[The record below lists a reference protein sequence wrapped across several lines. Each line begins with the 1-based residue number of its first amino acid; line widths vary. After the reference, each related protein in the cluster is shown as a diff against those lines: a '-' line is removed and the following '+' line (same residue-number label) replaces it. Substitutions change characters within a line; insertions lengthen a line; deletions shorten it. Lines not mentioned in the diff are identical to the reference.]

1 MTGYLVYTVSTA
13 TWGDR
18 QLVDAKSAPWKRT
31 HNESAGGMQTSFKLS
46 DPKVAAV
53 YQAGALTPVERC
65 LVVENDDV
73 VLYAGIIW
81 EDDYDND
88 SRILTVLHED
98 VWSLLALRLIS
109 ADRGSTMASWKQTY
123 SGLEYDTIIKRLVQL
138 ATSGAGRTLPI
149 QYEADYTGGRSRTYY
164 GYNLDLAIDAITEI
178 MNLPG
183 GPDVDLRP
191 EWGSDGVSLQWTLR
205 TGNMNPDSQTI
216 EVFVDADQSAVKG
229 LKRKRSGRERATRVM
244 GVGEG
249 SGRDIKIRAGSGAG
263 SGAFGLDRVEQSKNI
278 KNTADLQDFATGKQ
292 SARSALITQY
302 SMDLNIDSPVI
313 RNLWSLKPGA
323 YLRWHTMGNPAIPD
337 GWKQHKI
344 IEYSGDTTSNW
355 IHFELQ

>member
-1 MTGYLVYTVSTA
+1 MAGYKVYTVSTS

-18 QLVDAKSAPWKRT
+18 QLVDAKAAPWKRT
-31 HNESAGGMQTSFKLS
+31 HNESAGGLQTSFKLS

-53 YQAGALTPVERC
+53 HKAGALTPVDRC
-65 LVVENDDV
+65 LVVEHDGV

-81 EDDYDND
+81 EDDFDND
-88 SRILTVLHED
+88 SRTLTVSHED
-98 VWSLLALRLIS
+98 IWSLLALRLIA
-109 ADRGSTMASWKQTY
+109 ADRTGAIPAWKQTY
-123 SGLEYDTIIKRLVQL
+123 SGLEYDTIIKRIVRL
-138 ATSGAGRTLPI
+138 ATTGAGRTIPL
-149 QYEADYTGGRSRTYY
+149 QVENDYPGGRARTYN
-164 GYNLDLAIDAITEI
+164 GYNLDLAVDAITEI

-191 EWGSDGVSLQWTLR
+191 EWASDGSSLQWTLR

-216 EVFVDADQSAVKG
+216 EVIADADQSAVKG
-229 LKRKRSGRERATRVM
+229 IKRKRSGRERATRIM

-249 SGRDIKIRAGSGAG
+249 SGVDIKVRAGVSAG
-263 SGAFGLDRVEQSKNI
+263 PFELERIEQAKNI
-278 KNTADLQDFATGKQ
+278 KSLSDLQDFANGKQ
-292 SARSALITQY
+292 AARAGLITQY
-302 SMDLNIDSPVI
+302 SMDLNINSPVI

-323 YLRWHTMGNPAIPD
+323 YLRWHTTGNPAIPD

-355 IHFELQ
+355 IHLELQ

>member
-1 MTGYLVYTVSTA
+1 MAGYKVYTVSTS
-13 TWGDR
+13 TWGSR
-18 QLVDAKSAPWKRT
+18 QLVDAKSSPWKRT

-46 DPKVAAV
+46 DPQGAAV
-53 YQAGALTPVERC
+53 YKAGALTPVDRC
-65 LVVENDDV
+65 LVVEHDGV

-88 SRILTVLHED
+88 THTLKVSHED
-98 VWSLLALRLIS
+98 IWSLLELRLIA
-109 ADRGSTMASWKQTY
+109 ADRTGAIPAWKQTY
-123 SGLEYDTIIKRLVQL
+123 SGLEYDTIIKRLMQL
-138 ATSGAGRTLPI
+138 ATTGAGRTIPI
-149 QYEADYTGGRSRTYY
+149 QYENDYPGGRSRTFY

-178 MNLPG
+178 INLPG

-191 EWGSDGVSLQWTLR
+191 EWAPDGSSLQWTLR

-216 EVFVDADQSAVKG
+216 EVVVGADQSAVKG
-229 LKRKRSGRERATRVM
+229 LKRKRSGRERATRIM

-249 SGRDIKIRAGSGAG
+249 SGVDIKVRAGTGAG
-263 SGAFGLDRVEQSKNI
+263 SLQLERIEQSKNI
-278 KNTADLQDFATGKQ
+278 KSLTDLQEFATGKQ
-292 SARSALITQY
+292 AARTTLITQY
-302 SMDLNIDSPVI
+302 SMDLNINSPVI

-323 YLRWHTMGNPAIPD
+323 FLRWHTTGNPAIPD

-355 IHFELQ
+355 IHLELQ